1 MLPFA
6 LAAAHGVRHC
16 SFSICTQA
24 PGYDFAAT
32 VKLITCAAPRG
43 DLIAAHSHVRAG
55 SNTETSARAQNMP
68 E

>member
-24 PGYDFAAT
+24 PGYDLAAT

-43 DLIAAHSHVRAG
+43 ANRRPLACMRWLEHGNFRA
-55 SNTETSARAQNMP
+55 SAKHA
-68 E
+68 